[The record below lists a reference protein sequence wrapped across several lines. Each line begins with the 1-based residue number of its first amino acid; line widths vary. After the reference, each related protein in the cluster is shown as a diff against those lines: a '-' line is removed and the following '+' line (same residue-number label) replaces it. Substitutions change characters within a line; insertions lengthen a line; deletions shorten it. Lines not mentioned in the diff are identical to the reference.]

1 MSAPNRKGIG
11 TGEALL
17 VWLAIGALAFFGGG
31 TYAAA
36 HLGSRLAG
44 LDAPPAHPIDLVVG
58 LAKGEVPWPVQ
69 STVVAAAVAGLLV
82 VLAIVVLIAWFN
94 GASKRAR
101 VDKAAR
107 YLGRG
112 KSLAAFSEKGA
123 QAKADRLGVKD
134 APGIVVGRVVS
145 TGQKFVQSWEDL
157 SIDIWGPRT
166 GKSTSRIIPAILE
179 APGAVVSTSNK
190 RDVVDGTRGVRALT
204 APVWVFDPQKIAQE
218 EPHWWWNPLSYV
230 TDEEKAYKLTQH
242 FAVGSR
248 VPGSKPD
255 AYFDPKAEDILSSF
269 FLAAALGNYPITQV
283 YLWVTEQV
291 NQEPIEILKQH
302 DYELQYK
309 GLESTLGLAD
319 KQRDGIF
326 GTAEKMVQ
334 CLKSRNTLRWVAP
347 TRGASVTTDSRRQ
360 FNPHD
365 FAASRETIYILSKEG
380 AGSAAP
386 LTTALTVAIAEAM
399 EERAERAGGRLPLPG
414 LFALDELANVVRW
427 AGLPDQFSH
436 YGSKGLIVMAVLQSW
451 SQGVE
456 LWGEANMRK
465 IWSAANVKV
474 YGGGVAE
481 EGFLRA
487 LSDLIGDYSY
497 MNVSVSSGKSG
508 SSRSRQEGKER
519 IFDVSN
525 LAELDRGR
533 AVVLASG
540 APATL
545 VRTLPW
551 YNGPHKEA
559 VEASIQSY
567 SPRPEVTAA
576 TVKTVSPPRNEPA
589 TTAPHS
595 NPWITG

>member
-1 MSAPNRKGIG
+1 MSAPNRKGNG
-11 TGEALL
+11 LGDALEI
-17 VWLAIGALAFFGGG
+17 WLAIGAAAVIGGG
-31 TYAAA
+31 SWVSAQ
-36 HLGSRLAG
+36 LGSWSAG
-44 LDAPPAHPIDLVVG
+44 IAAPPAHPIDLIAG
-58 LAKGEVPWPVQ
+58 LVKGRVPWPVQ
-69 STVVAAAVAGLLV
+69 STVIAAVMAALLV
-82 VLAIVVLIAWFN
+82 LGAVLVLVIRAQDA
-94 GASKRAR
+94 GKRAR

-112 KSLAAFSEKGA
+112 KSLAAFSKKGA
-123 QAKADRLGVKD
+123 MATAERLGVKD
-134 APGIVVGRVVS
+134 TPGITVGRVVS
-145 TGQKFVQSWEDL
+145 TGQKFIQSWEDL

-166 GKSTSRIIPAILE
+166 GKSTSRVMPAILD

-190 RDVVDGTRGVRALT
+190 RDVVDGTRSVRAGT

-218 EPHWWWNPLSYV
+218 EPDWWWNPLSYV

-248 VPGSKPD
+248 TPGSKPD
-255 AYFDPKAEDILSSF
+255 AYFDPKAEDILSSY
-269 FLAAALGNYPITQV
+269 FLAAALGELPITQV

-291 NQEPIEILKQH
+291 NRNPMEILKEH
-302 DYELQYK
+302 GYELQYK
-309 GLESTLGLAD
+309 GLESTLKLAD

-347 TRGASVTTDSRRQ
+347 VAGATVTTDSRRQ
-360 FNPHD
+360 FNPKD
-365 FAASRETIYILSKEG
+365 FSRSRETIYILSKEG

-399 EERAERAGGRLPLPG
+399 EERAERQGGRLALPA

-427 AGLPDQFSH
+427 ASLPDQFSH
-436 YGSKGLIVMAVLQSW
+436 YGSKGLIVMAILQSW

-465 IWSAANVKV
+465 IWSAANIKV

-481 EGFLRA
+481 DGFLRA

-497 MNVSVSSGKSG
+497 TNVSISSGKSG
-508 SSRSRQEGKER
+508 RSRSRQEGKER

-545 VRTLPW
+545 IRTLPW
-551 YNGPHKEA
+551 YAGPHKEA
-559 VEASIQSY
+559 VEASIKAN
-567 SPRPEVTAA
+567 SPRRDDAELAVNASGAA
-576 TVKTVSPPRNEPA
+576 GA
-589 TTAPHS
+589 
-595 NPWITG
+595 NPWVTK

>member
-1 MSAPNRKGIG
+1 MSAPNRKGMG
-11 TGEALL
+11 LEDALL
-17 VWLAIGALAFFGGG
+17 VWMAIGFIVVFGGG

-36 HLGSRLAG
+36 HLGSWMAG
-44 LDAPPAHPIDLVVG
+44 IDAPPAHPIDLAAG
-58 LAKGEVPWPVQ
+58 LIKGRVPWPTQ
-69 STVVAAAVAGLLV
+69 STAAAGLMAGLVL
-82 VLAIVVLIAWFN
+82 VLAIVVLVAWRQ

-123 QAKADRLGVKD
+123 KATAERLGVTD
-134 APGIVVGRVVS
+134 TPGIVVGKVVS
-145 TGQKFVQSWEDL
+145 TGQKFIQSWEDL
-157 SIDIWGPRT
+157 SLDIWGPRT
-166 GKSTSRIIPAILE
+166 GKSTSRVIPAILD

-190 RDVVDGTRGVRALT
+190 RDVVDGTRGVRENT

-218 EPHWWWNPLSYV
+218 EPDWWWNPLSYV
-230 TDEEKAYKLTQH
+230 TDEEKAYQLTQH
-242 FAVGSR
+242 FSVGSR

-255 AYFDPKAEDILSSF
+255 AYFDPKAEDILSSY
-269 FLAAALGNYPITQV
+269 FLAAALGELPITQV

-291 NQEPIEILKQH
+291 SQEPIEILREH

-309 GLESTLGLAD
+309 GLESTLKLAD

-326 GTAEKMVQ
+326 GTAEKMIQ

-347 TRGASVTTDSRRQ
+347 TGGAIVGTDERRQ
-360 FNPHD
+360 FNPHA
-365 FAASRETIYILSKEG
+365 FAASQETIYILSKEG

-399 EERAERAGGRLPLPG
+399 EERAERSGGRLPKPA

-436 YGSKGLIVMAVLQSW
+436 YGSKGLIVMGILQSW

-487 LSDLIGDYSY
+487 LSDLIGDYSNT
-497 MNVSVSSGKSG
+497 NVSISSGKSG

-545 VRTLPW
+545 VRTMPW
-551 YNGPHKEA
+551 YTGPHKEA
-559 VEASIQSY
+559 VEASITKY
-567 SPRPEVTAA
+567 SPQPEEEAVPVAA
-576 TVKTVSPPRNEPA
+576 GA
-589 TTAPHS
+589 AA
-595 NPWITG
+595 NPWVTG

>member
-1 MSAPNRKGIG
+1 MSAPNRKGMG
-11 TGEALL
+11 LGADALL
-17 VWLAIGALAFFGGG
+17 VWIAIGFIVVFGGG

-36 HLGSRLAG
+36 HLGSWMAG
-44 LDAPPAHPIDLVVG
+44 IKAPPAHPVDLIAG
-58 LAKGEVPWPVQ
+58 LIKGRVPWPTQ
-69 STVVAAAVAGLLV
+69 ATVAACLMASLILA
-82 VLAIVVLIAWFN
+82 LAIVVFAAWRK
-94 GASKRAR
+94 GASVRAR
-101 VDKAAR
+101 VDKAAP

-123 QAKADRLGVKD
+123 AAKAERLRVTG
-134 APGIVVGRVVS
+134 APGIVVGNVVS
-145 TGQKFVQSWEDL
+145 TGQKFIQSWEDL
-157 SIDIWGPRT
+157 SLDIWGPRT
-166 GKSTSRIIPAILE
+166 GKSTSRVMPAILD

-190 RDVVDGTRGVRALT
+190 RDVVDGTRGVRENI

-218 EPHWWWNPLSYV
+218 EPDWWWNPLSYV

-248 VPGSKPD
+248 LPGSKPD
-255 AYFDPKAEDILSSF
+255 AYFDPKAEDILSSY
-269 FLAAALGNYPITQV
+269 FLAAALGDLPITQV

-291 NQEPIEILKQH
+291 SQEPIEILREH

-309 GLESTLGLAD
+309 GLESTLKLAD

-326 GTAEKMVQ
+326 GTAEKMIQ

-347 TRGASVTTDSRRQ
+347 TGGAMASDKRRQ
-360 FNPHD
+360 FNPHA
-365 FAASRETIYILSKEG
+365 FAASQETIYILSKEG

-399 EERAERAGGRLPLPG
+399 EERAERSGGRLPKPA

-436 YGSKGLIVMAVLQSW
+436 YGSKGLIVMGILQSW

-497 MNVSVSSGKSG
+497 ISVSVSSGKSG
-508 SSRSRQEGKER
+508 SSRSRQEAKER

-545 VRTLPW
+545 VRTMPW
-551 YNGPHKEA
+551 YTSLHKDA
-559 VEASIQSY
+559 VEESIKKY
-567 SPRPEVTAA
+567 SPRPEEEAEPVIAA
-576 TVKTVSPPRNEPA
+576 A
-589 TTAPHS
+589 AA
-595 NPWITG
+595 NPWVTG